1 MDYLKYQGNQK
12 CFLQIV
18 INGKGSLNLHALIY
32 HTPNCMKCRL
42 TSNLLKIPVKM
53 EVVDRIKNVRPDI
66 IQHMDEL
73 NMKSAPLVQVLD
85 ENENLIDEWNDF
97 KPDRIKSVND
107 MRG

>member
-1 MDYLKYQGNQK
+1 
-12 CFLQIV
+12 
-18 INGKGSLNLHALIY
+18 
-32 HTPNCMKCRL
+32 
-42 TSNLLKIPVKM
+42 M
-53 EVVDRIKNVRPDI
+53 EIVDRIKNVRPDI